1 MLVAINAE
9 AGSGKSTV
17 AEDLLARKH
26 GFVAVALADEMKRIL
41 AKVYGFSRDQ
51 LWGPSAMRNEPDKR
65 YPRPCRV
72 CHGVG
77 RDDRSTLSVPPCFA
91 CGGSGFTCLTPRQA
105 LQELGDWGRAQYPD
119 TWVTT
124 TLRDIAGLAD
134 SEISRYTPWYGVYEA
149 FEEEPHPPFEEFVIP
164 DARYKNELAAI
175 RARGGRLLRIKG
187 VHQPMPSEFSGHSSE
202 KEQQGIPDSY
212 FDAVVVNDADLPTLY
227 LRVEQALSL

>member
-17 AEDLLARKH
+17 ADLLARKH
-26 GFVAVALADEMKRIL
+26 EFVAVALADEMKRIL

-51 LWGPSAMRNEPDKR
+51 LWGPSAMRNEADKR

-72 CHGVG
+72 CHGIG

-119 TWVTT
+119 TWVST
-124 TLRDIAGLAD
+124 TLRDIDLLM
-134 SEISRYTPWYGVYEA
+134 SENARYGVYDVLGMG
-149 FEEEPHPPFEEFVIP
+149 PGSGRFVIP
-164 DARYKNELAAI
+164 DARYRNELVAI
-175 RARGGRLLRIKG
+175 RAKGGRLLRIKG
-187 VHQPMPSEFSGHSSE
+187 VHQPMPGEFSGHSSE
-202 KEQQGIPDSY
+202 KEQKGIPDDY
-212 FDAVVVNDADLPTLY
+212 FDVVVMNDADLPTLY
-227 LRVEQALSL
+227 QRVEQALGL